1 MECTTLLLNGR
12 FSNGIG
18 GARSNV
24 LAIVLSK
31 LQPVESAIAILPLSS
46 LYLIALPLDCN
57 VPSMLCS
64 HVVLKEHKGGQM
76 A

>member
-1 MECTTLLLNGR
+1 MLLDGR

-18 GARSNV
+18 GARSSV
-24 LAIVLSK
+24 LAIVLSE

-46 LYLIALPLDCN
+46 LYLIALPLDRN

-64 HVVLKEHKGGQM
+64 HALLKEHKVGQM